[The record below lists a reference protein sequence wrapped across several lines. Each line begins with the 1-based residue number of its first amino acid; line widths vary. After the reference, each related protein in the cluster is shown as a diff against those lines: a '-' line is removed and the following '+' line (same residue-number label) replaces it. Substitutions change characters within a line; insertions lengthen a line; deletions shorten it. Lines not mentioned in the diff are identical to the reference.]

1 MATRGFSEEDLS
13 CPVCC
18 EVFKDPVLL
27 LCSHS
32 ICKMCLKKFW
42 ETRGSRECPICRK
55 ESSQESPPLNLLL
68 RNLCE
73 TFLQG
78 RSQRETFYSFVCQD
92 STLRKKHSVGAI
104 SEAVLEL
111 KEELKVKLRPLQQKL
126 DTSETTCDE
135 TARHRRVQEQERQ
148 IKKEFEKLHQFLQ
161 DEEAARIAAL
171 REEEEQK
178 SHMME
183 KIDGGT
189 SSGVIGDQFKLAADS
204 WTCGSCLLHNSA
216 AVTKC
221 VTCQTP
227 KPDTFSSSSSS
238 SSTKLDS
245 NPTAVSIGTTS
256 STSSTSSGSKFGGTL
271 SDASSTPSGSF
282 KLGTLSNTPSG
293 SFKLGTLSNTPS
305 GSFKLGTLSD
315 ASSTPSGAIKLG
327 TLSSTPSGS
336 FKLGTLS
343 NTPSGSF
350 KLGTLSDASSTP
362 SGAIKLGTLSSTPS
376 GSFKLGTLSNTPSG
390 SFKLGTL
397 SNTPSFSF
405 KLRTL
410 SDASS
415 APCGG
420 LTFGG
425 ASADSSRGLKFGGA
439 SDPLFSGSF
448 NFGSLVIRDQKG
460 KGSWECAVCCVQNN
474 AKDLQCVAC
483 GKLKIRCSSSESTRG
498 FKFGVAS
505 APSSSRGFDF
515 GSWECAVCSVQNKA
529 KDLQCVACQSN
540 KPAAR
545 PEPEG
550 RTMSMFSDSSGGFK
564 FGSSS
569 TSMVSSGFKFGGTLS
584 DSSSAPFGGFKFGG
598 ASSDSSRGVKLGAT
612 TGSSM
617 FSKSSAGFKF
627 GEPLSN
633 PSSTPS
639 SGFKFG
645 GTLFDPSSAA
655 SGGYR
660 FGGASDSTTG
670 FKFEGDS
677 KALADLGMGVM
688 GHRPRRWHIRRK

>member
-1 MATRGFSEEDLS
+1 MASMSVSEDDLS

-18 EVFKDPVLL
+18 ENFKEPVILTY
-27 LCSHS
+27 SHS
-32 ICKMCLKKFW
+32 ICKVCLETFW
-42 ETRGSRECPICRK
+42 ESKGFRECPVCRRR
-55 ESSQESPPLNLLL
+55 SSRDMPTCNLLL
-68 RNLCE
+68 KNLCE
-73 TFLQG
+73 TFPED
-78 RSQRETFYSFVCQD
+78 RSQTNPFCSLHHSELKLFCEDDKQLVCLVCRESKLHKDHNFSPP
-92 STLRKKHSVGAI
+92 
-104 SEAVLEL
+104 SEAALER

-350 KLGTLSDASSTP
+350 KLGTLSDASST
-362 SGAIKLGTLSSTPS
+362 
-376 GSFKLGTLSNTPSG
+376 
-390 SFKLGTL
+390 
-397 SNTPSFSF
+397 
-405 KLRTL
+405 
-410 SDASS
+410 
-415 APCGG
+415 PCGG

>member
-1 MATRGFSEEDLS
+1 MATRGFSEEDFS

-32 ICKMCLKKFW
+32 ICKMCLMKFW

-55 ESSQESPPLNLLL
+55 ESSQESPPLNLHL

-104 SEAVLEL
+104 SEAALEL

-171 REEEEQK
+171 MEEEEQK
-178 SHMME
+178 SQVMKE

-238 SSTKLDS
+238 SSSTKLDS
-245 NPTAVSIGTTS
+245 NPTAVSMGTTS

-282 KLGTLSNTPSG
+282 KLGTLSDPSG
-293 SFKLGTLSNTPS
+293 SFKLGN
-305 GSFKLGTLSD
+305 LSD

-343 NTPSGSF
+343 NTPSFSF

-362 SGAIKLGTLSSTPS
+362 
-376 GSFKLGTLSNTPSG
+376 
-390 SFKLGTL
+390 
-397 SNTPSFSF
+397 
-405 KLRTL
+405 
-410 SDASS
+410 
-415 APCGG
+415 CGG

-425 ASADSSRGLKFGGA
+425 ASADSTRGLKFGGA

-460 KGSWECAVCCVQNN
+460 KGSWECAVCSVQNK

-505 APSSSRGFDF
+505 APSSSGGFDF

-540 KPAAR
+540 KHAAR
-545 PEPEG
+545 PEPEEAIG
-550 RTMSMFSDSSGGFK
+550 SSMFSDSSGCFK

-569 TSMVSSGFKFGGTLS
+569 TSTASSGFKFGGTLS

-612 TGSSM
+612 TGYSM
-617 FSKSSAGFKF
+617 FSKSSAGFKLCSSSTSSSSSGFKF

-633 PSSTPS
+633 PSSAPS
-639 SGFKFG
+639 GGFKFG

-655 SGGYR
+655 SGGFR
-660 FGGASDSTTG
+660 FGGVSSDSTTG